1 MTENVTEEQ
10 TWTSERYSTQDA
22 AECLQLMQRVS
33 PESDNTEQFIDW
45 EMEHGPAGSAIG
57 IVAREAGTSRLVG
70 QTAMIPVGM
79 RLGGKLITAGLM
91 LDPLV
96 DPDFKGRGVPLD
108 LLRRLDAMAAEEKIA
123 FSYAFPDDA
132 SLPVLVKQGGFKEV
146 ASLSLLIRPLKPE
159 TLAMKT
165 TGSRVLARTAT
176 IARMVWRTPPSVK
189 QRDVPGLAIDR
200 ITDFDEP
207 FAIFWG
213 RVQGVAPLIVVR
225 DSAYLNWRY
234 IEAPGRE
241 YAAFAARSE
250 GKVRGV
256 IVLRTAPL
264 GRFSA
269 GLIVDFIVE
278 ASGEGRAA
286 GRLLI
291 DHAVSYF
298 ADQDLDLLATLSL
311 RHTDEYRIF
320 RASGFWLPPKFLE
333 PHPLHFVVRSH
344 AEVADAA
351 YDLHSWFLTL
361 GDSQIA

>member
-1 MTENVTEEQ
+1 MESMTEEQ
-10 TWTSERYSTQDA
+10 TWTSNRYSTGDA
-22 AECLQLMQRVS
+22 SACLELMRRLSAEAGPTEALCDWQLER
-33 PESDNTEQFIDW
+33 
-45 EMEHGPAGSAIG
+45 GPAGPAIG
-57 IVAREAGTSRLVG
+57 MFAQEGSTSRLVG
-70 QTAMIPVGM
+70 QTAMIPMGM
-79 RLGGKLITAGLM
+79 RLAGKSLTAGLT
-91 LDPLV
+91 LNPQV
-96 DPDFKGRGVPLD
+96 DPDYQGRGVLLD
-108 LLRRLDAMAAEEKIA
+108 LLRKLDATAAEEKVA

-189 QRDVPGLAIDR
+189 QRDVPGLTIEQVME
-200 ITDFDEP
+200 FDEP
-207 FAIFWG
+207 FALFWR

-234 IEAPGRE
+234 IEAPERD

-250 GKVRGV
+250 GKVRGL
-256 IVLRTAPL
+256 IVLRAAPL

-291 DHAVSYF
+291 DHAVAYF
-298 ADQDLDLLATLSL
+298 AEQDLDLLATLSL
-311 RHTDEYRIF
+311 RHTDEYRLF

-344 AEVADAA
+344 AEEADAA
-351 YDLHSWFLTL
+351 YDLHNWFLTL
-361 GDSQIA
+361 GDSQIV